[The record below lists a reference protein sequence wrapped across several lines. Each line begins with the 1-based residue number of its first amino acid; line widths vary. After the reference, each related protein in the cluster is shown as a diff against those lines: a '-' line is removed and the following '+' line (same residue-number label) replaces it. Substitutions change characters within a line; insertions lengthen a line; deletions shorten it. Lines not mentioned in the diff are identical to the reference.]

1 MASLDLV
8 CIGEFYS
15 DFIFYGLERVPE
27 LGEEVKTEN
36 FLRSPG
42 GGAPIT
48 ALTARRLGLRVGLV
62 TVVGSET
69 ARADL
74 APFRDA
80 GVETAYSFIH
90 PSRPTGMTVAVSTIT
105 DRFFLTYTGANRDL
119 EKLLP
124 ADLFSYCAR
133 ARHVHLALLPRNFAR
148 WTALCR
154 RLASRQITTSW
165 DHGWNPDIAAQRGA
179 RALLRAVTIFLANR
193 TEGQHWTG
201 QQRPE
206 DALEAL
212 ACYSA
217 LPVLKL
223 GACGAAAWERNPSEN
238 GPPGGRMILAPAE
251 RIRGAANGIETTG
264 AGDAFDAGFLAAFIG
279 GARLK
284 ECLRRGNQAAA
295 LRVAAQKRK

>member
-1 MASLDLV
+1 MALLDLI

-15 DFIFYGLERVPE
+15 DFIFYGLDRVPE
-27 LGEEVKTEN
+27 LGEEVKTEH

-62 TVVGSET
+62 TVVGSQT

-74 APFRDA
+74 APLKEA
-80 GVETAYSFIH
+80 GVETAYSLIH
-90 PSRPTGMTVAVSTIT
+90 PSRPTGITVSVSTIT
-105 DRFFLTYTGANRDL
+105 DRFFLTCTGANRDL
-119 EKLLP
+119 ERLLP

-154 RLASRQITTSW
+154 RLAACKITTSW
-165 DHGWNPDIAAQRGA
+165 DHGWNPDIAAKRGA

-193 TEGQHWTG
+193 TEGEHWTG
-201 QQRPE
+201 QRRPE
-206 DALEAL
+206 AALEAL
-212 ACYSA
+212 ARYAA

-223 GACGAAAWERNPSEN
+223 GACGAAAWERNPSDK
-238 GPPGGRMILAPAE
+238 GHPGGRMILAPAE
-251 RIRGAANGIETTG
+251 RIRGAANGVETTG
-264 AGDAFDAGFLAAFIG
+264 AGDAFNAGFLAAFIG

-284 ECLRRGNQAAA
+284 ECLLRGNQAAA
-295 LRVAAQKRK
+295 QRVAAQKRK